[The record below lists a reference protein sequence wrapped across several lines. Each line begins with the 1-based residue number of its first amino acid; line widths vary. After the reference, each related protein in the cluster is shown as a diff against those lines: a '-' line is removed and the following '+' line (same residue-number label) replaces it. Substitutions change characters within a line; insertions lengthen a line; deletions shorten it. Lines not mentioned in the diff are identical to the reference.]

1 MRKLSARAT
10 LVAINMAA
18 AGVAVG
24 CQSSLLDS
32 NRPQPASMAIA
43 GTPVVQQLIIKF
55 KPNTFTCDSAGIEKL
70 STATGLQ
77 LRFIRPMSGD
87 ACVITQIS
95 NGFDGLLLGQ
105 KRLEQ
110 NSAIEWVEK
119 DAVMKAF

>member
-18 AGVAVG
+18 GGVAVG

-95 NGFDGLLLGQ
+95 NGFDG
-105 KRLEQ
+105 
-110 NSAIEWVEK
+110 
-119 DAVMKAF
+119 